1 MQNAFRK
8 LRYFSFLILDI
19 FAALDLF
26 IVDVTQLDDDDG
38 SEFFHIFLCLQ
49 FRSFSCFFWS
59 FRVNIFYFTERGY
72 REYDT
77 FSTYLFSCEMRGG
90 GDKGAGR
97 SRIDFW
103 GFSFISDDES
113 VNKREASEENGE
125 SQKIYVWWGFI
136 EQNWEFP
143 VKQLSYE
150 LRVYEKLPT
159 FFFCSLRTNKNIFTK
174 IFSRWESSSLTE
186 IGK

>member
-1 MQNAFRK
+1 MAVN
-8 LRYFSFLILDI
+8 FSTFFYVNNSAHSHVFLK
-19 FAALDLF
+19 FSCEHFLF
-26 IVDVTQLDDDDG
+26 HRAWI
-38 SEFFHIFLCLQ
+38 SWIWHFFH
-49 FRSFSCFFWS
+49 
-59 FRVNIFYFTERGY
+59 
-72 REYDT
+72 
-77 FSTYLFSCEMRGG
+77 LFSCEMREG

-174 IFSRWESSSLTE
+174 ISSRWESSSLTE
-186 IGK
+186 ISK